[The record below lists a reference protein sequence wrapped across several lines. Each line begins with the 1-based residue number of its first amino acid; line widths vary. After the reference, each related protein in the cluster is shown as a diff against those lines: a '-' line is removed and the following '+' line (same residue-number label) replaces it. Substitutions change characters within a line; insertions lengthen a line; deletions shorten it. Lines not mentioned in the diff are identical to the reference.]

1 MLLEEASL
9 NKGGEG
15 DQEEAQ
21 GAKSLRNLVV
31 GSHGI
36 LLSLLGTDL
45 LLLHVLDPRSEL
57 VHCIFNKLRLLGFS
71 NGSFLLLGMFREG
84 LFHLLV
90 ELGEPLLHVLVDLL
104 EVVIEI
110 KLLEVSTSK
119 INRSLSRSTSDVLLH
134 GNLRIHFL
142 EPNGLAVQEIVEEE
156 EGSDAVE
163 VSSESDVGVLLSPEP
178 SGDSRSHHKAEHDEG
193 EQEGNKSHLEEIVV

>member
-21 GAKSLRNLVV
+21 GAKSLRILVV

-45 LLLHVLDPRSEL
+45 LLLHVLDPGSKF
-57 VHCIFNKLRLLGFS
+57 VHGIFNKLRLLGFS
-71 NGSFLLLGMFREG
+71 NGSFLLGMFREG
-84 LFHLLV
+84 LVHLLV

-104 EVVIEI
+104 EVVIEV
-110 KLLEVSTSK
+110 KLLEVSASE
-119 INRSLSRSTSDVLLH
+119 INGSLSRGTSDVLLH
-134 GNLRIHFL
+134 GNLRIHLL

-163 VSSESDVGVLLSPEP
+163 VSSESNVGVLLSLEP
-178 SGDSRSHHKAEHDEG
+178 SGDSRSHDKAEHNEG
-193 EQEGNKSHLEEIVV
+193 EQEGNESHFEEIVV